1 MTTPTDTPAPVIRLS
16 VWDDPLATDG
26 LRADSDDALVYLT
39 PILGPTSTLVLHRFA
54 RCLTTSTVR
63 AWRRDEL
70 AATFGVRPALLS
82 SSLARLERFGMIR
95 IHDDRIDVRIRIP
108 ALSARHVER
117 MPAYLANTCP
127 YQVRHT
133 NGHAA

>member
-1 MTTPTDTPAPVIRLS
+1 MIRLS
-16 VWDDPLATDG
+16 VWDDPLANGG

-39 PILGPTSTLVLHRFA
+39 PILGPTSTLVLHRLA
-54 RCLTTSTVR
+54 RCLTANTMR
-63 AWRRDEL
+63 AWTCDEL
-70 AATFGVRPALLS
+70 AATFGVRPALLR

-95 IHDDRIDVRIRIP
+95 IHGEHIDVRTSIP
-108 ALSARHVER
+108 ALAARQIER
-117 MPAYLANTCP
+117 MPAYLAATCP